1 MAENETEISTPVET
15 PVEDTSANVE
25 PENTDTSTPEPE
37 TDNVTAET
45 ETKTDEQAE
54 KLFAGKYKTVEEFEK
69 GYKALESKLG
79 QPNEYEQKYNELL
92 AKEAERQRQIRF
104 NQQQTARQRGFDSPE
119 EAQIADNVQVKEFN
133 YYWQNLNTINPEYA
147 NEYYYGNV

>member
-15 PVEDTSANVE
+15 LVEDTSANVE

-45 ETKTDEQAE
+45 ETITDEQNG
-54 KLFAGKYKTVEEFEK
+54 KLYAGKYKTVEEFEK

-119 EAQIADNVQVKEFN
+119 EAQIADNVQVREFKPL
-133 YYWQNLNTINPEYA
+133 YC
-147 NEYYYGNV
+147 